1 VEVIGMRRM
10 VVVVGLV
17 TAAFLFLPLAPAG
30 AGGGSCDSHETTDAT
45 GTSVQMSGA
54 CFGPTVLRTKPG
66 AEVTWTN
73 RDSFAH
79 VLVGTGWGDVG
90 EVASGESVSFRFE
103 KPGVYAYSC
112 YYHPGMNGV
121 VVVGN
126 GGVPQGSVA
135 EVIPLAAD
143 PPAPPPADP
152 QPEPAAPLDADEGAT
167 ASASVDGEPAAPWRI
182 AALVAF
188 TMFTVT
194 GAAFAVQWWRLRRAR
209 MGVQAG

>member
-1 VEVIGMRRM
+1 MRRM
-10 VVVVGLV
+10 IVVAGLMA
-17 TAAFLFLPLAPAG
+17 AAFLLLPLAPAG
-30 AGGGSCDSHETTDAT
+30 AGGGGCHSTTDAT
-45 GTSVQMSGA
+45 GTSVQMSDA

-73 RDSFAH
+73 SDSFDH
-79 VLVGTGWGDVG
+79 VLMGTGWGDVG
-90 EVASGESVSFRFE
+90 NVAPGESVRFRFE

-126 GGVPQGSVA
+126 GGVSQGSVTQ
-135 EVIPLAAD
+135 VVPLAAD

-152 QPEPAAPLDADEGAT
+152 QPEPAAPVDADEGAT
-167 ASASVDGEPAAPWRI
+167 ASAAVDVGPAAAWRM

-188 TMFTVT
+188 ALFALT
-194 GAAFAVQWWRLRRAR
+194 GGAFAAQWWRLRRAR